1 MIFLRSLDLSV
12 WQDSM
17 KHSIMTRNSKL
28 AEISRMV
35 RKTSLLGML
44 FVSMLLLCSCTDSPL
59 DPDKPVTLTMWHVY
73 GAQARSPMNI
83 LIDRFNQT
91 VGKNRGLL
99 LMSLPSAVP
108 GTFMM
113 NLWRQPVK
121 SREAKNCLTFSPVI
135 PRHWPLSGIQESW
148 TGKSILVKKSCKTM
162 FRPFLK
168 RV

>member
-1 MIFLRSLDLSV
+1 MVVIFLRSLDLSV

-91 VGKNRGLL
+91 VGKK
-99 LMSLPSAVP
+99 
-108 GTFMM
+108 
-113 NLWRQPVK
+113 Q
-121 SREAKNCLTFSPVI
+121 
-135 PRHWPLSGIQESW
+135 GI
-148 TGKSILVKKSCKTM
+148 II
-162 FRPFLK
+162 K
-168 RV
+168 RAF

>member
-1 MIFLRSLDLSV
+1 
-12 WQDSM
+12 
-17 KHSIMTRNSKL
+17 
-28 AEISRMV
+28 
-35 RKTSLLGML
+35 
-44 FVSMLLLCSCTDSPL
+44 
-59 DPDKPVTLTMWHVY
+59 
-73 GAQARSPMNI
+73 
-83 LIDRFNQT
+83 
-91 VGKNRGLL
+91 
-99 LMSLPSAVP
+99 MSLPSAVP

-168 RV
+168 RVWTVPFTGFLLPNPPIFSMSMTPSLSPSAGKRAYPMPISLLWKEFFVHPLVIMNGPAVNPSLCMMTGCTMLYSTRSRWGSLFSRKRISAGIIRLC